1 MKIRYSK
8 VKEYKK
14 CNQFSHKIY
23 ITISIIHFSYQKL
36 GILFHSNVNHNTN
49 DSLEFRYV
57 ENVSNQKFTE
67 VTKITNE
74 LLIAKLNY
82 YS

>member
-1 MKIRYSK
+1 MQS
-8 VKEYKK
+8 VLTQ
-14 CNQFSHKIY
+14 NLHNNFHNL
-23 ITISIIHFSYQKL
+23 FFYQKL

-82 YS
+82 HS